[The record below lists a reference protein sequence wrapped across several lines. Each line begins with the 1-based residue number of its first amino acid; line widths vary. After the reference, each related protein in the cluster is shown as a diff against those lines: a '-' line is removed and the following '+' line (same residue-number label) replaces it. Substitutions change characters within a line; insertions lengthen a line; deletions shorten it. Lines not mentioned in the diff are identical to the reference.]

1 MNEYIY
7 SKDNVGIKLLSN
19 EELEGEYP
27 YWFSDEIVNQ
37 YNSHWARPV
46 SKNKIIK
53 FVSEL
58 DQDESKIVF
67 AIYCVKDKKH
77 IGNVSLQNIDHYN
90 QCAEIAFLFGNK
102 AYWGKGYA
110 AIASNIIIDHGFKML
125 NLHRIYLGCLKSNLG
140 MIRLADKLGFK
151 KEGVRRRALFSSGE
165 FIDVWEYGLLK
176 HER

>member
-1 MNEYIY
+1 MNEFIY
-7 SKDNVGIKLLSN
+7 RKDNVGIKLLSS

-27 YWFSDEIVNQ
+27 YWFSDETVNQ
-37 YNSHWARPV
+37 YNSHWARPK
-46 SKNKIIK
+46 SKNKIIN

-110 AIASNIIIDHGFKML
+110 TAASKIIIEHGFKYL
-125 NLHRIYLGCLKSNLG
+125 NLNRLYLGCLSTNNG
-140 MIRLADKLGFK
+140 MTKLATRLGFK
-151 KEGVRRRALFSSGE
+151 KEGERRQAIFSQGE
-165 FIDVWEYGLLK
+165 FCDVWEYGLLK
-176 HER
+176 HEL